1 VSGATA
7 ALVGAL
13 IGAVTALASGVLA
26 GYFALRSERM
36 RHREARK
43 AAHVGSVRD
52 HTAAFFAEL
61 FAIHFAANWVAWFA
75 EHDPG
80 ALDHE
85 MAEFY
90 DTETY
95 RAFPK
100 LLGSTAMVAALN
112 TGVYEQLKPLIIE
125 VYKLWERVMHGLH
138 QLDRSPDEAITE
150 LRGCLPDAMKLEFQ
164 LIPELA
170 RIMELAGPP
179 DTAEH
184 REEREGSSRT
194 GSQV

>member
-1 VSGATA
+1 MSGTTA
-7 ALVGAL
+7 ALAGAL

-36 RHREARK
+36 RHREAEK
-43 AAHVGSVRD
+43 AAHVGSVRE

-85 MAEFY
+85 MAGFY

-112 TGVYEQLKPLIIE
+112 TGVYEELKPLIIE

-138 QLDRSPDEAITE
+138 QLDHSPDEAIAE

-179 DTAEH
+179 DAAGTL
-184 REEREGSSRT
+184 
-194 GSQV
+194 

>member
-1 VSGATA
+1 MSGTTA
-7 ALVGAL
+7 ALAGAL

-36 RHREARK
+36 RHREAEK
-43 AAHVGSVRD
+43 AAHAGSVRE

-85 MAEFY
+85 MAGFY
-90 DTETY
+90 DAETY

-100 LLGSTAMVAALN
+100 LLGSAPPAAPSDDDS
-112 TGVYEQLKPLIIE
+112 PL
-125 VYKLWERVMHGLH
+125 G
-138 QLDRSPDEAITE
+138 
-150 LRGCLPDAMKLEFQ
+150 
-164 LIPELA
+164 
-170 RIMELAGPP
+170 
-179 DTAEH
+179 DTDQHSGANA
-184 REEREGSSRT
+184 
-194 GSQV
+194 

>member
-1 VSGATA
+1 VS
-7 ALVGAL
+7 
-13 IGAVTALASGVLA
+13 ALASGVLA
-26 GYFALRSERM
+26 GYYALRSERM

-43 AAHVGSVRD
+43 AAHVGSVRE

-80 ALDHE
+80 ALDHG
-85 MAEFY
+85 MAESY

-125 VYKLWERVMHGLH
+125 VYKLWERVMHGPH
-138 QLDRSPDEAITE
+138 QLVFRE
-150 LRGCLPDAMKLEFQ
+150 RGTLT
-164 LIPELA
+164 A
-170 RIMELAGPP
+170 RHG
-179 DTAEH
+179 
-184 REEREGSSRT
+184 SRT
-194 GSQV
+194 MVHAVDCEGGGSAARS

>member
-1 VSGATA
+1 MSGTTA

-36 RHREARK
+36 RHREAGK
-43 AAHVGSVRD
+43 AAHVGSVRE

-75 EHDPG
+75 EYDPG

-95 RAFPK
+95 RAVPK

-138 QLDRSPDEAITE
+138 QLDRSPDEAIAE

-179 DTAEH
+179 DASGS
-184 REEREGSSRT
+184 REERKGSSRA
-194 GSQV
+194 GSPA

>member
-1 VSGATA
+1 MSGTTA

-36 RHREARK
+36 RHREAGR
-43 AAHVGSVRD
+43 AAHVGSVRE

-75 EHDPG
+75 EYDPG

-138 QLDRSPDEAITE
+138 QLDRSPDEAIAE

-179 DTAEH
+179 DASGS
-184 REEREGSSRT
+184 REERKGSSRA
-194 GSQV
+194 GSPA

>member
-1 VSGATA
+1 MSGTTA
-7 ALVGAL
+7 ALLGAL

-80 ALDHE
+80 ALGHE
-85 MAEFY
+85 MAESY
-90 DTETY
+90 DAETY
-95 RAFPK
+95 RALQK

-125 VYKLWERVMHGLH
+125 VYRLWERVMHGLH
-138 QLDRSPDEAITE
+138 QLDRSRDEAIAE
-150 LRGCLPDAMKLEFQ
+150 LRSCLPDAMTLEFQ

-170 RIMELAGPP
+170 RIMELAGPL
-179 DTAEH
+179 DTAG
-184 REEREGSSRT
+184 RRDEREASGRPGSLA
-194 GSQV
+194 